1 MNCIRSLVA
10 IALLVGGVSTAQ
22 ATDYNLNTLSQG
34 NNDFGPNSVVAG
46 SFLDKINFS
55 LSQDSSGDFG
65 AGSLNFTLRGI
76 PYLDIQGMSMSLFDS
91 NDTQLGDGL
100 DFSVNSLSSGDYYLQ
115 VRGNATGVAG
125 GTYGG
130 SIAVTSL
137 PVPEPGMGSSLIAGL
152 LMLSFMTLRRR
163 NM

>member
-1 MNCIRSLVA
+1 MNCIKSLVA

-22 ATDYNLNTLSQG
+22 AADYNLNTLSQG
-34 NNDFGPNSVVAG
+34 NYDLGPHSVAAG
-46 SFLDKINFS
+46 SFLDKIHFS

-65 AGSLNFTLRGI
+65 AGSLSFTLRGI

-100 DFSVNSLSSGDYYLQ
+100 DFSVSTLNSGNYYLQ
-115 VRGNATGVAG
+115 VLGNATGVAG
-125 GTYGG
+125 GMYGG

-137 PVPEPGMGSSLIAGL
+137 PVPEPGMGSSLVAGL
-152 LMLSFMTLRRR
+152 LMLSFMALRRR